1 MKNNLIKRHWIP
13 ALKTTIFLVLLF
25 CAFSL
30 DAHAGTY
37 GDFTFTQDNSSKE
50 IKLTEYSGS
59 GSVITIPSFIN
70 GYPVTSTGQDIFE
83 NNKEVETVIFE
94 SNSQMRSF
102 GYGTFKGCSNLK
114 NIDLP
119 ESLTTFGGYTFSK
132 CTSLERITIPKGVI
146 VLGSTSM
153 PYYAWSN
160 NEFEG
165 CTSLKEVHLPETM
178 TTLGYGSFD
187 GCTSL
192 KEIILPKGLTEINLY
207 CFRNTGLTNISIPEG
222 VTEIDTCTF
231 SGCTSL
237 TDVSLSENVTTFDS
251 YAFYGCTS
259 LETMNIPEGLRR
271 IEDSCFANC
280 SSLTSLKFGEDVTT
294 IGSNVFSNCPKLK
307 VSLVRGTKLETYC
320 MNNDVPFE
328 SYATTLAGCSITGL
342 EDKIYTGKVIT
353 QNPVVKNGTETLKE
367 NDDYIVHYSFNKDVG
382 KATVTFQGIGN
393 YLGTITKTF
402 EITAAD
408 ISKCK
413 ITLASTSLVYKAERL
428 KPAVKVTFN
437 GNTVNSIYDYKVS
450 YNNNLYVGT
459 ATVTISGKR
468 NFINSV
474 TRTFTIVPKGIQI
487 KKLKKGSKCFTA
499 TWGKNSIQT
508 YGYQLEYAL
517 NKNFT
522 SGKKSKTISNA
533 YITTTKIKKLKSK
546 KTYYVRI
553 RTYKESKNKKYY
565 STWST
570 VKKVKTK

>member
-1 MKNNLIKRHWIP
+1 MKNSLIRRHWI
-13 ALKTTIFLVLLF
+13 LVSKTIIFMALLF
-25 CAFSL
+25 CVLSL
-30 DAHAGTY
+30 NAHAGTY

-70 GYPVTSTGQDIFE
+70 GYPVTSTGQGIFA
-83 NNKEVETVIFE
+83 NNKEVETVLFE
-94 SNSQMRSF
+94 DNSQMKSF
-102 GYGTFKGCSNLK
+102 GYGTFDGCSNLK
-114 NIDLP
+114 NIELP
-119 ESLTTFGGYTFSK
+119 KSLVSMEAVCFRN
-132 CTSLERITIPKGVI
+132 CTSLEKITIPEGI
-146 VLGSTSM
+146 TCLGYAFM
-153 PYYAWSN
+153 PEYYWSN
-160 NEFEG
+160 RNFEG
-165 CTSLKEVHLPETM
+165 CTSLKEVNLPSTL
-178 TTLGYGSFD
+178 TTIGCYTFD

-192 KEIILPKGLTEINLY
+192 KEISLPKGLTSISEG
-207 CFRNTGLTNISIPEG
+207 CFTNSGLTSISLPEG
-222 VTEIDTCTF
+222 VTRVRSNTF

-237 TDVSLSENVTTFDS
+237 TNVSLSENVTIFDS
-251 YAFYGCTS
+251 GAFYGCTS
-259 LETMNIPEGLRR
+259 LETLKIPDGLTK
-271 IEDSCFANC
+271 IDDSCFAGC
-280 SSLTSLKFGEDVTT
+280 SSMTSLKFGEAVTS
-294 IGSNVFSNCPKLK
+294 IGSNVFSNCPKLT

-328 SYATTLAGCSITGL
+328 SYATTLAGCNITNI
-342 EDKIYTGKVIT
+342 ENKAYTGKAIT
-353 QNPVVKNGTETLKE
+353 QNPVVTNGNVTLEE
-367 NDDYIVHYSFNKDVG
+367 NVDYMITYSGNTDVG
-382 KATVTFQGIGN
+382 TATMTFRGIGD

-402 EITAAD
+402 NITAVD

-413 ITLASTSLVYKAERL
+413 ITLANGSLVYKAERL

-437 GNTVNSIYDYKVS
+437 GKTVNSIYDYKVS

-474 TRTFTIVPKGIQI
+474 SRTFTIVPKGVQI

-533 YITTTKIKKLKSK
+533 YITTTKIKKLKAK

-565 STWST
+565 SAWST